1 MTRSLRYVTCHF
13 KEAKKAYQ
21 SVMVV
26 RPRRP
31 ISEEY
36 LEFEKE
42 VMQRSLDEF
51 GYVWQAGH
59 QGAEV

>member
-1 MTRSLRYVTCHF
+1 
-13 KEAKKAYQ
+13 
-21 SVMVV
+21 MVV

-31 ISEEY
+31 TNAEF

-42 VMQRSLDEF
+42 VFQRSLDEF

-59 QGAEV
+59 QGAEVWSIFSIFLLS